1 MIRLLKA
8 PSPHVKMGRLTLDL
22 SYRDLMA
29 EWRIIVMENVE
40 MKTLLI

>member
-8 PSPHVKMGRLTLDL
+8 PGPHVEMGRLTLDL
-22 SYRDLMA
+22 PYRDLMS

-40 MKTLLI
+40 MKTSQI